1 MLITQS
7 ILQLRNLVANY
18 MCDNPHRIVR
28 KLLKR
33 VLNGKIKDDL
43 ARASVIW
50 LVGNLCERPIENESI
65 EVEDNVKIWSASPDG
80 LRRLLQNF
88 NNEGFKSKSQIVS
101 LAAKLLIIIPQLE
114 VIRKIAK
121 LAFRLANLT
130 TRSLSND
137 NLIEVL
143 DFKDRVVF
151 LSNAIKSLID
161 GDNSN
166 NNNNGNLPR
175 VILRPEQSKHILM
188 PQLDMSLKKNSLQS
202 ITNDIDTYD
211 YFGTSH
217 LQLRTN
223 LSDVTKLPDWNDDI
237 PPSSVRNEI
246 KADELIKANNIVEEK
261 KVNDVEAVNEIVEE
275 SSPYEVDDDYEI
287 SKTSNRSNNHGQ
299 SRDEDDLEKFLES
312 SENEESEESEDDT
325 ESNKSNRNLN
335 KQSKLSESESESESE
350 SPSEHESESNDES
363 DELTNNAWK

>member
-1 MLITQS
+1 M
-7 ILQLRNLVANY
+7 
-18 MCDNPHRIVR
+18 
-28 KLLKR
+28 
-33 VLNGKIKDDL
+33 
-43 ARASVIW
+43 
-50 LVGNLCERPIENESI
+50 
-65 EVEDNVKIWSASPDG
+65 
-80 LRRLLQNF
+80 
-88 NNEGFKSKSQIVS
+88 
-101 LAAKLLIIIPQLE
+101 
-114 VIRKIAK
+114 
-121 LAFRLANLT
+121 ANLT
-130 TRSLSND
+130 TRSLSNG

-188 PQLDMSLKKNSLQS
+188 PQLNMSLKKNSLQS

-246 KADELIKANNIVEEK
+246 KADELIKANNVVEEK
-261 KVNDVEAVNEIVEE
+261 KVNDVEAVDEIVEE

-287 SKTSNRSNNHGQ
+287 SKTSNRNNNHGQ

-312 SENEESEESEDDT
+312 SENEESEESEESEEREDDT

-335 KQSKLSESESESESE
+335 KQFKLSESESESENESSSE
-350 SPSEHESESNDES
+350 NESESNDES